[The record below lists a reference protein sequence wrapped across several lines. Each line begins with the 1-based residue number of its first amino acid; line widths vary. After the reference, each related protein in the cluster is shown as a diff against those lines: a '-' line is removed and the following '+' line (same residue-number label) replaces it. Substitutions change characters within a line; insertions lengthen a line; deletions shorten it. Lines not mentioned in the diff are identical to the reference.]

1 MKTKTARNA
10 FIATATGFLAV
21 SAGHAD
27 ELSDLKERVAKLE
40 AEQSNLTFGL
50 PGTTVEIY
58 GYAKIDFQLDLDSPL
73 GSTIFGLAN
82 LDVDGARDRNTRT
95 EVRQTRLGF
104 RTSTDTDFGTL
115 KTVVEGDFF
124 GGGGGAGAFRI
135 RQAHGSVGGFLAGFT
150 WTNFMPIES
159 YPGTVDFQGPAG
171 IPFARVG
178 QVRYTHDFGNGFGVS
193 GSIEDDVSADATRF
207 AVTAAA
213 NYTFDKGFVK
223 LAAIS
228 REFQGVGG
236 DDVSGFGF
244 NLSGNYAPWE
254 GGLVQASFTQGE
266 GIGSLMVFGGADVFA
281 GEAVE
286 TTGVTLAVNHAFNDK
301 FRVGA
306 AYGLRD
312 IDAGAATDTEQL
324 ETVHLSAFYNPL
336 DRVTLGLEYVT
347 GERQLFD
354 GRARRADR
362 VIASAQ
368 FNF

>member
-1 MKTKTARNA
+1 MNQNTARKA
-10 FIATATGFLAV
+10 LIVTATSFLATG
-21 SAGHAD
+21 AAYAD
-27 ELSDLKERVAKLE
+27 ELSDLRDRVAKLE

-58 GYAKIDFQLDLDSPL
+58 GYAKIDFQVDLDSPL

-82 LDVDGARDRNTRT
+82 LDVDGPRDRNTRT
-95 EVRQTRLGF
+95 EARQTRIGF
-104 RTSTDTDFGTL
+104 RTSTETDFGTL

-124 GGGGGAGAFRI
+124 GSGGDAGAFRI

-159 YPGTVDFQGPAG
+159 YPSTVDFQGPAG

-213 NYTFDKGFVK
+213 NYKFDKGFVK

-228 REFQGVGG
+228 REFQVAGG
-236 DDVSGFGF
+236 DNVSGFGF
-244 NLSGNYAPWE
+244 NLSGNFQPWE
-254 GGLVQASFTQGE
+254 GGTIQASFTQGD

-286 TTGVTLAVNHAFNDK
+286 TTGLTLAVNHALNDK
-301 FRVGA
+301 IRLGA
-306 AYGLRD
+306 AYGKRD
-312 IDAGAATDTEQL
+312 IDAGALTDTEQL
-324 ETVHLSAFYNPL
+324 ETVHLSAFYTPL
-336 DRVTLGLEYVT
+336 ERVTLGLEYVT

-354 GRARRADR
+354 GRSRTADR
-362 VIASAQ
+362 IIASAQ

>member
-1 MKTKTARNA
+1 MNQNTARKA
-10 FIATATGFLAV
+10 LIVTATSFLATG
-21 SAGHAD
+21 AAYAD
-27 ELSDLKERVAKLE
+27 ELSDLRDRVAKLE

-58 GYAKIDFQLDLDSPL
+58 GYAKIDFQVDLDSPL

-82 LDVDGARDRNTRT
+82 LDVDGPRDRNTRT
-95 EVRQTRLGF
+95 EARQTRIGF
-104 RTSTDTDFGTL
+104 RTSTETDFGTL

-124 GGGGGAGAFRI
+124 GSGGDAGAFRI

-159 YPGTVDFQGPAG
+159 YPSTVDFQGPAG

-178 QVRYTHDFGNGFGVS
+178 QVRYTHDF
-193 GSIEDDVSADATRF
+193 
-207 AVTAAA
+207 
-213 NYTFDKGFVK
+213 VK

-228 REFQGVGG
+228 REFQVAGG
-236 DDVSGFGF
+236 DNVSGFGF
-244 NLSGNYAPWE
+244 NLSGNFQPWE
-254 GGLVQASFTQGE
+254 GGTIQASFTQGD

-286 TTGVTLAVNHAFNDK
+286 TTGLTLAVNHALNDK
-301 FRVGA
+301 IRLGA
-306 AYGLRD
+306 AYGKRD
-312 IDAGAATDTEQL
+312 IDAGALTDTEQL
-324 ETVHLSAFYNPL
+324 ETVHLSAFYTPL
-336 DRVTLGLEYVT
+336 ERVTLGLEYVT

-354 GRARRADR
+354 GRSRTADR
-362 VIASAQ
+362 IIASAQ